1 MRLSMRSS
9 CASKLARRATHRS
22 EQRKA
27 AGVGAK
33 ALMLA
38 SRSLLTQGASI
49 RHRAAELWSFISR
62 DKFRR
67 EMAVGSLGTIKP
79 IVGDLGTAC
88 DFIEQF
94 GGAFYRPGID
104 QTTHTR

>member
-1 MRLSMRSS
+1 MRSS

-49 RHRAAELWSFISR
+49 RHQAAELWSFISR

-79 IVGDLGTAC
+79 IDLGTAC